1 VKKPT
6 AALVG
11 ANGNIYNLIGIA
23 SQALKRASQ
32 RELAEEM
39 QKRIYTEAN
48 NYDEAIQIIMEYVDV
63 D

>member
-39 QKRIYTEAN
+39 QKRIYTEAS
-48 NYDEAIQIIMEYVDV
+48 NYDEAIQIIMEYVEV
-63 D
+63 E